1 MILLNLLKQQKV
13 SIDLKCVALLSLV
26 SVYQSVPSSEL
37 VPSYPIHFILCRA
50 SIRQPI
56 DVSPAFLESLLC
68 LKKTKLLELL
78 NEVDDSSCGE
88 VVIE

>member
-1 MILLNLLKQQKV
+1 MILLNLLKQQRV
-13 SIDLKCVALLSLV
+13 SISFKCMALLSLV
-26 SVYQSVPSSEL
+26 SVYQSVSF
-37 VPSYPIHFILCRA
+37 YPIHFILCRA
-50 SIRQPI
+50 SMRQPT

>member
-1 MILLNLLKQQKV
+1 M
-13 SIDLKCVALLSLV
+13 
-26 SVYQSVPSSEL
+26 
-37 VPSYPIHFILCRA
+37 
-50 SIRQPI
+50 RQPI